1 MKPFVFWLF
10 PLLVASLAA
19 HADEPSQRSRAAAAK
34 KPQPSAGAGATAP
47 TASAAF
53 RRLDANRDGLL
64 SEAEL
69 RAAEAS
75 RFNWL
80 AIDRNGD
87 GRISESEFTTAIP
100 PRLPDPQQAEVS
112 R

>member
-1 MKPFVFWLF
+1 MKFFASWFF

-19 HADEPSQRSRAAAAK
+19 HADEPSQRSSAAAAK

-47 TASAAF
+47 AATTAF
-53 RRLDANRDGLL
+53 RRLDTNGDGFL

-100 PRLPDPQQAEVS
+100 SGPDPQQARVA

>member
-1 MKPFVFWLF
+1 MKLFASCLF
-10 PLLVASLAA
+10 PLLLASLAA
-19 HADEPSQRSRAAAAK
+19 HADETSQRAAAAK
-34 KPQPSAGAGATAP
+34 KPPPSAGSGATAP

-53 RRLDANRDGLL
+53 RRLDTNRDGFL

-69 RAAEAS
+69 RTEEAS
-75 RFNWL
+75 RLNWL

-87 GRISESEFTTAIP
+87 GRISASEFTTAIP
-100 PRLPDPQQAEVS
+100 PGLPDRQQAGVS

>member
-1 MKPFVFWLF
+1 MKLFISCLF
-10 PLLVASLAA
+10 PLLLASLAA
-19 HADEPSQRSRAAAAK
+19 HADEQSQRTRAASAK
-34 KPQPSAGAGATAP
+34 KSQPSAGAGATAP

-53 RRLDANRDGLL
+53 RRLDKNRDGFL

-69 RAAEAS
+69 RAGEAS

-87 GRISESEFTTAIP
+87 GRISQSEFTTAIP
-100 PRLPDPQQAEVS
+100 PRLPDPQQAEIS

>member
-1 MKPFVFWLF
+1 MKLFVSWIF
-10 PLLVASLAA
+10 PLLLASLAA
-19 HADEPSQRSRAAAAK
+19 HADEPSQRSRAGTK

-47 TASAAF
+47 AASEAF
-53 RRLDANRDGLL
+53 RRLDTNRDGFL

-69 RAAEAS
+69 RSAEAS
-75 RFNWL
+75 RFNWM
-80 AIDRNGD
+80 AIDRNRD

-100 PRLPDPQQAEVS
+100 SRPPDPQQAGVS

>member
-1 MKPFVFWLF
+1 MKLFVSCLF
-10 PLLVASLAA
+10 PLLVASLSA
-19 HADEPSQRSRAAAAK
+19 HADEASQRSRAAAAK
-34 KPQPSAGAGATAP
+34 KPPPSAGAGATAP

-53 RRLDANRDGLL
+53 RRLDTNRDGFL

-69 RAAEAS
+69 RTEEAA

-80 AIDRNGD
+80 AIDRNRD
-87 GRISESEFTTAIP
+87 GRISADEFTTAIP
-100 PRLPDPQQAEVS
+100 PGLSDRQQAGVS

>member
-1 MKPFVFWLF
+1 MKLFASCVFS
-10 PLLVASLAA
+10 LLLASLAA
-19 HADEPSQRSRAAAAK
+19 HADEASQRSRAAAAK
-34 KPQPSAGAGATAP
+34 KPPPSAGAGATAP

-53 RRLDANRDGLL
+53 RRLDTNRDGFL

-69 RAAEAS
+69 RTEEAA
-75 RFNWL
+75 RLNWL

-87 GRISESEFTTAIP
+87 GRISASEFTSAIP
-100 PRLPDPQQAEVS
+100 PRLPDAQQAGVS

>member
-1 MKPFVFWLF
+1 MKLFVSCLF
-10 PLLVASLAA
+10 PLLVASLTA

-34 KPQPSAGAGATAP
+34 KPAPSAGAGTTAP

-53 RRLDANRDGLL
+53 RRLDTNRDGFL

-69 RAAEAS
+69 RTEEAG

-87 GRISESEFTTAIP
+87 GRISASEFTTAIP
-100 PRLPDPQQAEVS
+100 PRVPDAQQAVIS

>member
-1 MKPFVFWLF
+1 MKLFVSCLF

-19 HADEPSQRSRAAAAK
+19 HADEPSQRSKAPDAK
-34 KPQPSAGAGATAP
+34 KPQPSAGAGATVPAS
-47 TASAAF
+47 SAAF
-53 RRLDANRDGLL
+53 RRLDTNRDGFL

-69 RAAEAS
+69 RTQEAS
-75 RFNWL
+75 RLNWM

-87 GRISESEFTTAIP
+87 GRISASEFTTAIP
-100 PRLPDPQQAEVS
+100 PGQADRQQAAGS